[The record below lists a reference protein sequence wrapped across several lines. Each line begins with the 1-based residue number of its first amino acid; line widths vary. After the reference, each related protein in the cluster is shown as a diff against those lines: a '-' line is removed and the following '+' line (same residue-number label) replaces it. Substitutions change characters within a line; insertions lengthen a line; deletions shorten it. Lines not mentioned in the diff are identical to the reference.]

1 MLLHGLTSHQTEIW
15 NLIDRV
21 TYNKIKTHIFPS
33 LFCISHAPTCLSIE
47 IWTWDDINNK
57 TIDLLCKESPYHGQ
71 GHILHDKFDEEGYIA
86 IPICLW
92 GMHPPFEKPPLV
104 SGVPLFVKAT
114 TNNTYGH
121 HGEMALP
128 QMLLAHM

>member
-1 MLLHGLTSHQTEIW
+1 MIIVPIGIDCGVSLVMKKYNLRKISLPFDWVVSYKGIKEILE
-15 NLIDRV
+15 NDFKEYIPESAIYKEGTDIV
-21 TYNKIKTHIFPS
+21 VYNKYDVKFI
-33 LFCISHAPTCLSIE
+33 
-47 IWTWDDINNK
+47 
-57 TIDLLCKESPYHGQ
+57 
-71 GHILHDKFDEEGYIA
+71 HDKFDEEGYIA

-121 HGEMALP
+121 HGEMAWL
-128 QMLLAHM
+128 QMLYV